1 MGIATK
7 PYTNNKIR
15 FNRIK
20 NGPDITEIRAKL
32 TTLSKT
38 MYTIVTINREGKYP
52 IFTGE
57 TANPDIK
64 KYARNTN
71 PIISKIDAAR
81 KLDRVSA

>member
-1 MGIATK
+1 MGIATN

-20 NGPDITEIRAKL
+20 KGPDITEIKARL

-38 MYTIVTINREGKYP
+38 IYTIVTINREGKYP

-57 TANPDIK
+57 TDNPDIK

-71 PIISKIDAAR
+71 PIISKIDAVI
-81 KLDRVSA
+81 KLDKASA